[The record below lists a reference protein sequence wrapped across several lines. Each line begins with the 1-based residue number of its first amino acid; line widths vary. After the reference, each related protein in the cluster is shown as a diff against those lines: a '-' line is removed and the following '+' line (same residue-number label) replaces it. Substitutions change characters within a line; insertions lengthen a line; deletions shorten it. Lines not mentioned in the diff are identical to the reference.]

1 MKYITMPIEEFE
13 ELKEPI
19 NLKNRIE
26 ELTVENYK
34 LQNELISLKENLDI
48 ERKNVE
54 ILKEECK
61 LLRLGSEVFKEYEFI
76 FKKGNFW
83 KKFKLFFN

>member
-34 LQNELISLKENLDI
+34 LQNELALLKETLDI
-48 ERKNVE
+48 EKENVKV
-54 ILKEECK
+54 LKEECK
-61 LLRLGSEVFKEYEFI
+61 LLKLGSEVFKNYDFI
-76 FKKGNFW
+76 FKKGFFW